1 MIIELLK
8 HVFQQINIDWRVYRS
23 KAKGSASDPIPN
35 KYIVYKLPSTSSRVH
50 RDDTV
55 LEITFWTRDES
66 DTTELELKVEE
77 IDRMLRNHRHIDE
90 HHLLVFT
97 KIGQSEIPDPD
108 PLIERRE
115 LRYIIKQSERID
127 Y

>member
-8 HVFQQINIDWRVYRS
+8 HVFQQLNIDWRVYRS
-23 KAKGSASDPIPN
+23 HATGTTSDPIPD
-35 KYIVYKLPSTSSRVH
+35 KYIVYKLPSTSSSVH
-50 RDDTV
+50 RNDRV
-55 LEITFWTRDES
+55 LEITFWTRDIS

-77 IDRMLRNHRHIDE
+77 LDRKLRNHRHIDE

-108 PLIERRE
+108 KLMERRE
-115 LRYIIKQSERID
+115 LRYLIKQSERID